1 MYKILYL
8 PTGEYLMIYN
18 QTKFNVICRHSEVD
32 FGLSGP
38 RELIF
43 DIEQDNQYKV
53 AIFQSENIA
62 GSWLNRLLMRSSC
75 AKYHFIKEHFE
86 IVKVE

>member
-62 GSWLNRLLMRSSC
+62 WSWLNRLLMRSSC